1 MRYAKIKN
9 NIVDNIIEADAI
21 WVSSQSDIYLPSD
34 IADIGW
40 ILKDGE
46 LTPPVIDP
54 YNEAEKYIESFF
66 STAKLLQLKV
76 WYDSIPHELTP
87 KLISVAQWQTEITRQ
102 ANAGQITFTDVPQ
115 YNFDEVANE
124 CLSVT
129 ANAN

>member
-1 MRYAKIKN
+1 MRYAQIEN
-9 NIVDNIIEADAI
+9 NIVTNIVEADAV
-21 WVSSQSDIYLPSD
+21 WVSTQSILYLPSD

-46 LTPPVIDP
+46 LTPKPIDP
-54 YNEAEKYIESFF
+54 YDEAEKYIDSFF

-76 WYDSIPHELTP
+76 WYDSIPHDLTP
-87 KLISVAQWQTEITRQ
+87 KLISIVQWQTEITRK
-102 ANAGQITFTDVPQ
+102 ANAGQITFTDIPQ